1 MTSQTEDQQC
11 CPPDCCDMRG
21 FLSFQLLW
29 LLSKRPMN
37 GQQLAREL
45 KTRRGTKPTPGT
57 LYPAL
62 KDLESKKLIQG
73 HRSGREIQYQLTE
86 SGRTGLV
93 KACQYFHHVFIEI
106 FEDCQRGF
114 CATL

>member
-1 MTSQTEDQQC
+1 MTTSDAKC
-11 CPPDCCDMRG
+11 CPPECCDMRG

-29 LLSKRPMN
+29 LLSKSPKN

-45 KTRRGTKPTPGT
+45 EQRRGSKPTPGT

-62 KDLESKKLIQG
+62 KELEAKQLITG
-73 HRSGREIQYQLTE
+73 SRSGREIMYRLTP
-86 SGRTGLV
+86 SGHKGLV
-93 KACQYFHHVFIEI
+93 EACQYFYQVFSEI

-114 CATL
+114 CATC

>member
-1 MTSQTEDQQC
+1 MASQTDLQC

-29 LLSKRPMN
+29 LLSKKPMN

-45 KTRRGTKPTPGT
+45 EKRRGSKPTPGT

-62 KDLESKKLIQG
+62 KDLEEKKLLKST
-73 HRSGREIQYQLTE
+73 RSGRERNYHLTK
-86 SGRTGLV
+86 SGHQGLTQ
-93 KACQYFHHVFIEI
+93 ACQYFYRVFSEI

-114 CATL
+114 CATP